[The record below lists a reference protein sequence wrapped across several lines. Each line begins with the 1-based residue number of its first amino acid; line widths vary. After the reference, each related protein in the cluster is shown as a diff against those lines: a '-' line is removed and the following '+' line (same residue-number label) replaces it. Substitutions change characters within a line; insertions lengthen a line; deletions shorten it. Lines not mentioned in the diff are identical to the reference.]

1 MSIGSTLIK
10 FDLVGVD
17 NLVSSKAGIFNVSS
31 SESRISLNFKVLL
44 ILIGSL
50 LAEEHID
57 LLDVPVWAS
66 SGESFLMTS
75 GVLKTFTAS

>member
-1 MSIGSTLIK
+1 MPVSIRLGLSGMMSIGSTLIK

-57 LLDVPVWAS
+57 LLDVPV
-66 SGESFLMTS
+66 
-75 GVLKTFTAS
+75 